1 MKKLTYLLIALFMT
15 AGIMLSGCSC
25 SKANKLRVNEVTHS
39 IFYAPMYVAINN
51 GYFKEENID
60 IELTNGGGANVSMT
74 ALISGSADIGL
85 MGPEAVIYVAAQGK
99 KDQPIVFGQL
109 TKRDGSFLVGRKN
122 IDNFDWKSLEGSNII
137 AGRRGGVPAMTLE
150 YALRKNGLINGTN
163 ITLNYDIEFNN
174 TTTAFQGGTGDYVTA
189 FEPAASTLVESGNA
203 YIVASVGE
211 EAGEVPFTCF
221 MANQSFINKNTK
233 KVKAFLRAVMKGYEY
248 IQTAPIDDVV
258 DALAPS
264 FDTSSKES
272 IKKCIESYKRIDAW
286 VDTPVMTL
294 DAYNRLI
301 TIMTEANELDKPIE
315 FNKIVDNTIAEE
327 LVKELNN
334 KK

>member
-1 MKKLTYLLIALFMT
+1 MKKFTYLILALFMT
-15 AGIMLSGCSC
+15 AGIMLAGCSC
-25 SKANKLRVNEVTHS
+25 SKTNKIRVNEVTHS
-39 IFYAPMYVAINN
+39 IFYAPMYVAINK

-85 MGPEAVIYVAAQGK
+85 MGPEAAIYVAAQGK

-109 TKRDGSFLVGRKN
+109 TKRDGSFLVGREN
-122 IDNFDWKSLEGSNII
+122 IENFEWSQLEGKEII

-150 YALRKNGLINGTN
+150 YALKKNGLINGTN

-189 FEPAASTLVESGNA
+189 FEPAASTLVASGA

-221 MANQSFINKNTK
+221 MANQSYINKNTK
-233 KVKAFLRAVMKGYEY
+233 KVKAFLRAIMKGYNY
-248 IQTAPIDDVV
+248 IITAPIDDVV
-258 DALAPS
+258 EALVPS

-286 VDTPVMTL
+286 VDTPVMSK

-301 TIMTEANELDKPIE
+301 TIMTEANELATEVAFD
-315 FNKIVDNTIAEE
+315 KIVDNTIAKE
-327 LVKELNN
+327 LVDEL